1 MEGIMSRA
9 RNEDCKVFDGVRA
22 SRPEIVL
29 LRLDRSEGPPL
40 GTAFAMAFPGSPE
53 GAGIYRC

>member
-9 RNEDCKVFDGVRA
+9 RNEDYEVFDGVRA
-22 SRPEIVL
+22 TRPEIVL
-29 LRLDRSEGPPL
+29 PCLGRSEGPPL